1 MRIILVC
8 LIVLFHAPMVI
19 AGEGLRLG
27 ADLGMLQPHDDL
39 VTETFSED
47 FYIDGFL
54 GYESA
59 MGLELRL
66 GLGNYSESSHHP
78 DDEGFGTKI
87 SITPLHVDLI
97 YHFFPQ
103 SKIRPF
109 LGGGI
114 GAYFYK
120 FSDDYAGTIES
131 ETVFAPS
138 LAAGVDFEINDRFSI
153 TVKYARHFIP
163 AIPEIM
169 FNEPNDFESSVF
181 TIGFAF
187 NLTPGPYRRFS
198 DGSDSFYSR
207 HHHHDFYPL
216 DNGSYR
222 HKVERRRE
230 SVEKRK
236 EHIRRYENRG
246 PISQSSN
253 TGNRQ
258 ERNEAVRSESP
269 PPADPE
275 DDEKTKHNDRY
286 RNRN

>member
-1 MRIILVC
+1 MRILIVC
-8 LIVLFHAPMVI
+8 LAVLFYTPIVFA
-19 AGEGLRLG
+19 AEGLHLG
-27 ADLGMLQPHDDL
+27 VDLGMLKPHDDL
-39 VTETFSED
+39 VTETFSDD
-47 FYIDGFL
+47 FYIEGFL
-54 GYESA
+54 GYENA

-87 SITPLHVDLI
+87 SITPLHVDLV

-103 SKIRPF
+103 SRISPF
-109 LGGGI
+109 LGGGV

-138 LAAGVDFEINDRFSI
+138 LAAGVDFEINERFSI
-153 TVKYARHFIP
+153 TVKYARHFTP

-169 FNEPNDFESSVF
+169 FSEPNDFESSVF

-187 NLTPGPYRRFS
+187 NLTPGPYKRPS
-198 DGSDSFYSR
+198 DDSDSFYSR
-207 HHHHDFYPL
+207 HHHHHYYPL
-216 DNGSYR
+216 DNGSCR

-230 SVEKRK
+230 NVEKRK

-246 PISQSSN
+246 PISQGSN
-253 TGNRQ
+253 SGDRQ
-258 ERNEAVRSESP
+258 KRNEKVRREP
-269 PPADPE
+269 PPPDDP
-275 DDEKTKHNDRY
+275 DNDEKAKHNNRY
-286 RNRN
+286 RIRN